1 TPKPTTPKPTT
12 PKPTTPKPTTPKPT
26 TPKPTTP
33 KHTTPKPTT
42 PKHTTPK
49 PTTPK
54 HTTNSTTH
62 TPTTPKTTTAAPKPT
77 PATNVTTDN
86 TQGMF
91 HQPLQ
96 KQKCLKG
103 LVSANGRFIV
113 QPQKTKTS
121 GTCLENKV
129 NLNISF
135 EEGFITFSFNKVLC
149 FAAYS
154 RHILSWSIRLWYS
167 GGIQNIFVP
176 CVCHPADP
184 CPADQP
190 DYRVAIAVGVTL
202 LVLIVIVVI
211 VYLLGRRK
219 RTAGYQSL

>member
-1 TPKPTTPKPTT
+1 
-12 PKPTTPKPTTPKPT
+12 KPTTPKPT

-77 PATNVTTDN
+77 PATNVTVGNYTLK
-86 TQGMF
+86 TGKGETCLMAQMA
-91 HQPLQ
+91 LQ
-96 KQKCLKG
+96 IRLTTPK
-103 LVSANGRFIV
+103 ANGRFIV

-154 RHILSWSIRLWYS
+154 RHILSCGMLSSSTDVSVGFLLLL
-167 GGIQNIFVP
+167 
-176 CVCHPADP
+176 
-184 CPADQP
+184 DQTKKILYAITKKKKQLPTP